1 MLSRFFQG
9 SDLKADAITSGTSA
23 QSHYSPVIPLVIHL
37 VFCFF
42 LNSFIAC
49 IWTFSSQKNRSESS
63 RSDL

>member
-1 MLSRFFQG
+1 MLSRFFQV

-42 LNSFIAC
+42 FKQ
-49 IWTFSSQKNRSESS
+49 FY
-63 RSDL
+63 

>member
-42 LNSFIAC
+42 FKQ
-49 IWTFSSQKNRSESS
+49 FY
-63 RSDL
+63 